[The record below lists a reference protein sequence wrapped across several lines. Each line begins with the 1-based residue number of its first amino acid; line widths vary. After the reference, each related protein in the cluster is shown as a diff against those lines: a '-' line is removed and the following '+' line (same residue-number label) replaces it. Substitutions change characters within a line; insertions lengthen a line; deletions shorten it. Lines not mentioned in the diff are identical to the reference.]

1 VRLDDGPAA
10 GEELDHQHHQGQEK
24 HDVNVG
30 AENMEA
36 DPAKQ
41 PQDKKNYED
50 GPEHSLLLREINP
63 LPVG

>member
-1 VRLDDGPAA
+1 
-10 GEELDHQHHQGQEK
+10 
-24 HDVNVG
+24 
-30 AENMEA
+30 MEA